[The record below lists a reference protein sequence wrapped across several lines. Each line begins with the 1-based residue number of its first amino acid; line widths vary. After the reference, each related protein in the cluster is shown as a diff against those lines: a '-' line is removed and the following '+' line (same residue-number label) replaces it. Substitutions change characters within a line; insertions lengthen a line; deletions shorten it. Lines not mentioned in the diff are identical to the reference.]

1 MIEKKR
7 FAPIVKDTFPITD
20 GIFSNMEY
28 ELPMDGSQ
36 MDLLFFSDFGLKTVA
51 PLVLNVMGDEEAL
64 TSEQIGVL
72 ASLLLNK
79 NKNKWDRYS
88 ALLNQEYDPL
98 HNYLDEYAESGTE
111 DIGKSDSRTMNDT
124 YTEGINTDNTSTRT
138 DNLSEG
144 STGTFSNTD
153 TGSNTE
159 NRYGMNSNAGS
170 PVTSGSDTVTSGGTN
185 SNTTTNTGTQTVRDV
200 RDEDRSITEAR
211 TESAD
216 VDTNREHAKEGYHR
230 GNIGNIS
237 SQKLI
242 GEELE
247 LWKWNFVQEMLND
260 AKDLFTLPLYGK
272 YEM

>member
-51 PLVLNVMGDEEAL
+51 PLVLNVMGVEEEL
-64 TSEQIGVL
+64 TTEQIGVL

-98 HNYLDEYAESGTE
+98 HNYLDEYSESGTE
-111 DIGKSDSRTMNDT
+111 NIDKSDSRVLNDS
-124 YTEGINTDNTSTRT
+124 YTEGINADNTSTRT

-153 TGSNTE
+153 TGSSSE
-159 NRYGMNSNAGS
+159 SRYGMNSNTGS
-170 PVTSGSDTVTSGGTN
+170 IPVRRQFVML
-185 SNTTTNTGTQTVRDV
+185 
-200 RDEDRSITEAR
+200 EMR
-211 TESAD
+211 TEVSLK
-216 VDTNREHAKEGYHR
+216 REAKELMLILIASILR
-230 GNIGNIS
+230 KDIIEVIS
-237 SQKLI
+237 VIFLARS
-242 GEELE
+242 
-247 LWKWNFVQEMLND
+247 
-260 AKDLFTLPLYGK
+260 
-272 YEM
+272 

>member
-51 PLVLNVMGDEEAL
+51 PLVLNVMGVEEEL
-64 TSEQIGVL
+64 TTEQIGVL

-98 HNYLDEYAESGTE
+98 HNYLDEYSESGTE
-111 DIGKSDSRTMNDT
+111 NIDKSDSRVLNDS
-124 YTEGINTDNTSTRT
+124 YTEGINADNTSTRT

-153 TGSNTE
+153 TGSSSE
-159 NRYGMNSNAGS
+159 SRYGMNSNTGS
-170 PVTSGSDTVTSGGTN
+170 PVASGSDSVTSGGTN

-200 RDEDRSITEAR
+200 RDEDRSISEAR
-211 TESAD
+211 SERAD
-216 VDTNREHAKEGYHR
+216 VDTDREHSKEGYHR